1 MGPLAWGSVTVPSLS
16 DLALLDIRRFS
27 SGCKDASMNITTT
40 KHALER
46 FIERILPKT
55 DGHHRKY
62 LSSPEN
68 AKKVLTSVANKS
80 KLAKVESQPDSY
92 DGYFT
97 SSGKI
102 MPIRLVIRDG
112 VLITLWPLG
121 GWTAISN

>member
-27 SGCKDASMNITTT
+27 SGCKDARMNITTT

-55 DGHHRKY
+55 HGHHRKY

-97 SSGKI
+97 SYGKI